1 MSFPAIFGV
10 LLLIVVI
17 FLVIRAII
25 NSIRL
30 FFFILLVLFFLVFFF
45 DISISEVSAW
55 LSSQERLQWLTNM
68 FINSLLF
75 SFSG

>member
-1 MSFPAIFGV
+1 MSFPAIVGV

-17 FLVIRAII
+17 FLVVKAII

-30 FFFILLVLFFLVFFF
+30 FFFILLVLFLLVFFF
-45 DISISEVSAW
+45 DVSISEVSAW